1 MKKLMR
7 NPIAVLVCG
16 MASLLLFGLIYV
28 WSIFVAPLEA
38 EFGWTRAE
46 TSVAYTLS
54 MLCLF
59 VGMALNGVLAA
70 RLSQKTALMLG
81 ITLAVSGFLGS
92 SCTVSLFTLYL
103 FYGVFVG
110 TGIGICYN
118 AWLTG
123 VVHWFPGRSGFVSGI
138 LLAGFGMGGLL
149 FSPLLSHFVTS
160 GPGWRNVFRMIGIV
174 LLAVSVLTA
183 GFLLQEPP
191 QAGNGKKDSSA
202 SHDFTTRQMLASPSF
217 YLFSIW
223 KVILSLLGQA
233 VIGQAALI
241 AADIGM
247 PATLSAIGVGLLSAG
262 NGLGRPLSG
271 WLADRFG
278 SWKLMVAL
286 SAIFVF
292 LSIGM
297 VAAYQGSYA
306 HLLILLF
313 VLLGLAYGSMALL
326 ASSFTGEI
334 YGMKYYRLN
343 YSVVSST
350 SIVGT
355 LVASYISIIKT
366 ATGSYLNF
374 FYIMIGASLFSFL
387 SVVILPFSI
396 RRMNRKYA
404 HT

>member
-1 MKKLMR
+1 
-7 NPIAVLVCG
+7 
-16 MASLLLFGLIYV
+16 
-28 WSIFVAPLEA
+28 
-38 EFGWTRAE
+38 
-46 TSVAYTLS
+46 
-54 MLCLF
+54 
-59 VGMALNGVLAA
+59 
-70 RLSQKTALMLG
+70 
-81 ITLAVSGFLGS
+81 
-92 SCTVSLFTLYL
+92 
-103 FYGVFVG
+103 
-110 TGIGICYN
+110 
-118 AWLTG
+118 
-123 VVHWFPGRSGFVSGI
+123 
-138 LLAGFGMGGLL
+138 MGGLL

-202 SHDFTTRQMLASPSF
+202 SHDFTTRQMLTSPSF

-343 YSVVSST
+343 YGVVSST

>member
-149 FSPLLSHFVTS
+149 FSPLLSHFATS

-233 VIGQAALI
+233 AISAACPI
-241 AADIGM
+241 
-247 PATLSAIGVGLLSAG
+247 
-262 NGLGRPLSG
+262 
-271 WLADRFG
+271 
-278 SWKLMVAL
+278 
-286 SAIFVF
+286 
-292 LSIGM
+292 
-297 VAAYQGSYA
+297 
-306 HLLILLF
+306 
-313 VLLGLAYGSMALL
+313 
-326 ASSFTGEI
+326 
-334 YGMKYYRLN
+334 
-343 YSVVSST
+343 
-350 SIVGT
+350 
-355 LVASYISIIKT
+355 T
-366 ATGSYLNF
+366 A
-374 FYIMIGASLFSFL
+374 
-387 SVVILPFSI
+387 
-396 RRMNRKYA
+396 
-404 HT
+404 